1 MATKV
6 YKSGFISLVD
16 GTLVYA
22 NPLKIKYLR
31 PFMDVFEKLKD
42 TANEEATIE
51 ILLECAAIAMQQY
64 YPQALEQEDIEDL
77 LDINTLYKILEFAA
91 GIQIKQQGEETTQTQ
106 AKSEGSSWDE
116 MDLATLEA
124 ELFLI
129 GIWKDYEDL
138 ESSLSLPELTATL
151 NAKRDLDYKEKKF
164 LAAIQGVD
172 IDKDSGKGNE
182 WEELKARVFSK
193 GKAANANDITAL
205 QGQNA
210 ARAGFGIGLGLDYER
225 ID

>member
-210 ARAGFGIGLGLDYER
+210 ARAGFGIGMGLDYQR
-225 ID
+225 IE

>member
-106 AKSEGSSWDE
+106 AKNEGSSWDE

-210 ARAGFGIGLGLDYER
+210 ARAGFGIGMGLDYQR
-225 ID
+225 IE

>member
-210 ARAGFGIGLGLDYER
+210 AKAGFGIGLGLDYQR
-225 ID
+225 IE

>member
-172 IDKDSGKGNE
+172 IDKNSGKGNE

>member
-106 AKSEGSSWDE
+106 AKNEGSSWDE

-172 IDKDSGKGNE
+172 IDKGSGKGNE

>member
-205 QGQNA
+205 RGQNA

>member
-6 YKSGFISLVD
+6 YKSGYITLID
-16 GTLVYA
+16 GTPVYA

-31 PFMDVFEKLKD
+31 PFMDSFEKLKD
-42 TANEEATIE
+42 TSNEEATIE
-51 ILLECAAIAMQQY
+51 ILLECANIAMQQY
-64 YPQALEQEDIEDL
+64 YPEALGQEDIEDL

-91 GIQIKQQGEETTQTQ
+91 GIQIKQQGEESTQTQ
-106 AKSEGSSWDE
+106 AKNEGSSWEE

-124 ELFLI
+124 EVFLI
-129 GIWKDYEDL
+129 GIWRDYEEL

-172 IDKDSGKGNE
+172 LDKDSSSGNE

-193 GKAANANDITAL
+193 GQAANANDITAL

-210 ARAGFGIGLGLDYER
+210 SRAGFGIGLGLEYEK
-225 ID
+225 IG